1 MKNSARIWKRT
12 RSVIGM
18 FLMIEASQFNFIGR
32 CRKLGSRGRMRAKKG
47 ETKSTHLLIGV
58 TFNTTFQELPPS
70 CVRYTSLAGRR
81 IAAQCQRHFL
91 VIGTEQPSML

>member
-47 ETKSTHLLIGV
+47 ETKSTHFSSGLEGSEAETYLQLV
-58 TFNTTFQELPPS
+58 SLPQS
-70 CVRYTSLAGRR
+70 SSFLNSSGR
-81 IAAQCQRHFL
+81 
-91 VIGTEQPSML
+91 